1 MIDNDYKKLQR
12 SSNISALLS
21 LVGFVIILGSL
32 AFSYTEIKQKI
43 KIVNELNT
51 KKDALILDIETQK
64 QRYNTLAIEEKKLL
78 SIIDNQKNL
87 NIELTNKEKIL
98 SQTIKLQE
106 KRIKELELASSPE
119 AIVAQTKSVKL
130 DGITNKGRQI
140 YDYSIWLQTPILLKD
155 RIKKVD
161 YFFDHPSML
170 KKHRESKE
178 SSNGY
183 SVSYRGWGC
192 LEPVLITVHL
202 TDGEIFKLNF
212 YHCTGD
218 QEVISISTSDTDKEK
233 KGTPH

>member
-1 MIDNDYKKLQR
+1 MIDNEYKKLQR

-51 KKDALILDIETQK
+51 KKDALILDIKTQEQK
-64 QRYNTLAIEEKKLL
+64 YSRLADEEKKLL
-78 SIIDNQKNL
+78 SIIESQENL
-87 NIELTNKEKIL
+87 NIELLNEEKIL
-98 SQTIKLQE
+98 SQTIKFQE

-155 RIKKVD
+155 RIEKVD

-212 YHCTGD
+212 YQCTGD
-218 QEVISISTSDTDKEK
+218 QEVISTSTSDTD
-233 KGTPH
+233 